1 MSQSLKSISRSPI
14 GGVRGV
20 PMSAGSSDGDDEA
33 TALEVD
39 AISCVR
45 LDSESSPWQAHFEF
59 N

>member
-1 MSQSLKSISRSPI
+1 
-14 GGVRGV
+14 
-20 PMSAGSSDGDDEA
+20 MSAGSSDGDDEA